1 MEFLIEGA
9 GKNLH
14 LEHLEDEILNFGIA
28 GGRGA
33 INFLQSLRDMFSS
46 SNKKGL
52 NVTVKWDGAP
62 AIFAGPH
69 PETSKFF
76 VAKKSLFNKTP
87 KFYHTDAEI
96 DVDTSGEL
104 NSKFKVALKEFS
116 KLGMTDILQGDL
128 MFTDDVDTKDIDGES
143 HYTFTPNTITYAI
156 PVDSNL
162 GKQIKKAKIGIVW
175 HTTYS
180 GSTIEDLKAT
190 FGAKIPRSSSSVWQ
204 DDAKYRDVSGK
215 ANFTAKETV
224 TVTKLLSEAGKQFQ
238 RINSA
243 SFNKF
248 LKWQDDMPPGV
259 SFKTYLNTYTRAGK
273 KLPASGKVIQMYF
286 KHFNDWWKKNK
297 KGDAADKNLRSHLK
311 VIRSSTST
319 LKNVVDFMK
328 YLIQAKLMIVKKMN
342 EAKGLAKTFVRVPDG
357 LKVVAP
363 EGYVAIDHTGGA
375 VKIVDKMEFTFNNFT
390 VAKSWDK

>member
-28 GGRGA
+28 GGRSS
-33 INFLQSLRDMFSS
+33 INFLQALRDMFSS
-46 SNKKGL
+46 SNKTGL

-96 DVDTSGEL
+96 NADTSGEL

-116 KLGMTDILQGDL
+116 KLGMKEILQGDL
-128 MFTDDVDTKDIDGES
+128 MFTDDVDTTDIDGES

-180 GSTIEDLKAT
+180 VSKIEDLK
-190 FGAKIPRSSSSVWQ
+190 P
-204 DDAKYRDVSGK
+204 
-215 ANFTAKETV
+215 
-224 TVTKLLSEAGKQFQ
+224 
-238 RINSA
+238 
-243 SFNKF
+243 
-248 LKWQDDMPPGV
+248 
-259 SFKTYLNTYTRAGK
+259 
-273 KLPASGKVIQMYF
+273 
-286 KHFNDWWKKNK
+286 
-297 KGDAADKNLRSHLK
+297 
-311 VIRSSTST
+311 T
-319 LKNVVDFMK
+319 L
-328 YLIQAKLMIVKKMN
+328 
-342 EAKGLAKTFVRVPDG
+342 
-357 LKVVAP
+357 
-363 EGYVAIDHTGGA
+363 
-375 VKIVDKMEFTFNNFT
+375 
-390 VAKSWDK
+390 